1 MVPNAEVNVAEGQY
15 KQSVSDALTIGI
27 EPITDDEEAKDSIE
41 SEMLISI
48 SERASMPMGVSD
60 VPFPEDSSDLGSWV
74 NKESRG
80 LCDGDLA
87 YIVDLEPGHSFII
100 LKDRGMMMNIN
111 EAEHARNT
119 WGIEP

>member
-1 MVPNAEVNVAEGQY
+1 
-15 KQSVSDALTIGI
+15 
-27 EPITDDEEAKDSIE
+27 
-41 SEMLISI
+41 
-48 SERASMPMGVSD
+48 MGVLD
-60 VPFPEDSSDLGSWV
+60 VPTADDSSDLGLGSFEF
-74 NKESRG
+74 NGANG